1 MTRAGQEIVA
11 RLATV
16 HRNGGTVVILLDYD
30 GTLTPI
36 VADPRL
42 AVLDPARRELLAALA
57 AIPRVAVGVI
67 SGRML
72 VQLQDFVGVPGL
84 YYVGTGG
91 MEIDLLGRRVHH
103 PAERECGE
111 LIDTVA
117 RQLQSLQDQWVG
129 SWIERKPVGITIHYR
144 GVAADARPRFLAA
157 VDTTLAPWMPQLS
170 LLGGPMALEVLPR
183 LGWNKG
189 NAVEIILDHIDGAL
203 TMPIYV
209 GDEANDGHAFA
220 AVIAAGGLAVGVG
233 AQAPGAASYWLA
245 DPDALRD
252 LLGELR
258 SALAADRS
266 SSSSP
271 SRR

>member
-1 MTRAGQEIVA
+1 MSRPRHDIVA
-11 RLATV
+11 RLAAV
-16 HRNGGTVVILLDYD
+16 HRSGGTVVILLDYD

-42 AVLDPARRELLAALA
+42 AVLDPGRRELLAALA

-67 SGRML
+67 SGRTL
-72 VQLQDFVGVPGL
+72 VQLQDFVRVPGL

-103 PAERECGE
+103 PDEAACAE
-111 LIDTVA
+111 LIATVS
-117 RQLQSLQDQWVG
+117 RHLQPLHDQWIG
-129 SWIERKPVGITIHYR
+129 SWVERKPVGITIHYR
-144 GVAADARPRFLAA
+144 GVADDSRARFLAA
-157 VDTTLAPWMPQLS
+157 VDTTLAPWLPQLS

-189 NAVEIILDHIDGAL
+189 NAVEIILDHIGASM
-203 TMPIYV
+203 TIPIYV

-220 AVIAAGGLAVGVG
+220 AVVAAGGLAVGVG

-245 DPDALRD
+245 DPEALRD